1 VKVLVTG
8 GAGFIGTHVCSELLN
23 RGADVVVLDDL
34 STGRATNLRDLP
46 VELRPGCVTDAGA
59 IKTAAA
65 GTDAVVHLAAIASVP
80 LSLLVPARTHEVNVT
95 GPLNVLEAAR
105 AIGAYVVL
113 ASSAAVYGD
122 NCAATTSESAPL
134 LPVSPY
140 ATSKLAAEA
149 YATSWQRSFGLET
162 LAFRFFNVFGP
173 LQRPG
178 DAYAAVV
185 PAFVDAALAGRQLQ
199 ILGDGRQTRDFI
211 PVSTVATLVCDAVG
225 RRVSHPSPV
234 NLALGAATSLLELV
248 DYLEQ
253 VLRRSLPCSHRPAR
267 AGDIRNSR
275 GDNALLRQLFPDLS
289 HTPLIDALRETVA
302 WWQSGPQ
309 PAVSRPAA

>member
-1 VKVLVTG
+1 MKVLITG
-8 GAGFIGTHVCSELLN
+8 GAGFIGTHVCRELLN

-34 STGRATNLRDLP
+34 STGHATNLRNLP
-46 VELRPGCVTDAGA
+46 VELRRGCVTDAGA
-59 IKTAAA
+59 VKTAAA
-65 GTDAVVHLAAIASVP
+65 GADAVVHLAAVASVP
-80 LSLLVPARTHEVNVT
+80 LSLQMPARTHDVNVT
-95 GPLNVLEAAR
+95 GTLNVLEAAR
-105 AIGAYVVL
+105 AFGAYVVV

-149 YATSWQRSFGLET
+149 YTTSWQRSFGLDT
-162 LAFRFFNVFGP
+162 LVFRFFNVFGP

-185 PAFVDAALAGRQLQ
+185 PAFVAAALAGRQLQ

-211 PVSTVATLVCDAVG
+211 PVSAVATLVCDAVG

-234 NLALGAATSLLELV
+234 NLALGTATSLLELV
-248 DYLEQ
+248 DHLEQ
-253 VLRRSLPCSHRPAR
+253 VLRRPLSRSHRPAR
-267 AGDIRNSR
+267 PGDIRHSH
-275 GDNALLRQLFPDLS
+275 GDNALLHQLFPDLA
-289 HTPLIDALRETVA
+289 HTPLADALRDTVA

-309 PAVSRPAA
+309 AVSRPGA